1 MLYIAIYVDKYVFIL
16 YKSLK
21 LANMNILKI
30 FADDA
35 ILAEIGER
43 VARRRLDFQLTQ
55 ADMAEQAGVAKRTV
69 ERIEAGA
76 SAQMSSIIR
85 ILRVL
90 DLLPGLDRMIPEA
103 GPRPMN
109 LLKQKGKVRQRA
121 SGRRGSDR
129 SNKPWSW
136 DGKT

>member
-1 MLYIAIYVDKYVFIL
+1 MLYIVIYVDKYVYL
-16 YKSLK
+16 LHKSLK
-21 LANMNILKI
+21 LATMKISKIL
-30 FADDA
+30 ADDA

-43 VARRRLDFQLTQ
+43 VARCRLDFQLTQ
-55 ADMAEQAGVAKRTV
+55 ANVAGQAGVAKRTV

-121 SGRRGSDR
+121 SKRRASDQ

>member
-1 MLYIAIYVDKYVFIL
+1 
-16 YKSLK
+16 
-21 LANMNILKI
+21 MNISKVL
-30 FADDA
+30 ADDA
-35 ILAEIGER
+35 ILAEIGAR

-55 ADMAEQAGVAKRTV
+55 ADVAEQAGVAKRTV

-103 GPRPMN
+103 GPRPMD

-121 SGRRGSDR
+121 SRHRRSDR

>member
-1 MLYIAIYVDKYVFIL
+1 MKISRIL
-16 YKSLK
+16 
-21 LANMNILKI
+21 AE
-30 FADDA
+30 DA
-35 ILAEIGER
+35 ILAEIGAR

-55 ADMAEQAGVAKRTV
+55 ADVAEQAGVAKRTV

>member
-1 MLYIAIYVDKYVFIL
+1 MKI
-16 YKSLK
+16 SK
-21 LANMNILKI
+21 LLAE
-30 FADDA
+30 DA

-43 VARRRLDFQLTQ
+43 IARRRLDLQLTQ
-55 ADMAEQAGVAKRTV
+55 ADVAEQAGVAKRTV

-109 LLKQKGKVRQRA
+109 LLKQKGKARQRA
-121 SGRRGSDR
+121 SRRHRSDR

>member
-1 MLYIAIYVDKYVFIL
+1 MKISKIL
-16 YKSLK
+16 
-21 LANMNILKI
+21 
-30 FADDA
+30 ADDA

-43 VARRRLDFQLTQ
+43 VVRRRLDFQLTQ
-55 ADMAEQAGVAKRTV
+55 ADVAEQAGVAKRTV

-85 ILRVL
+85 IFRVL
-90 DLLPGLDRMIPEA
+90 DLLPGLDRMLPEA

-121 SGRRGSDR
+121 SRRRRSDR
-129 SNKPWSW
+129 PGKPWSW
-136 DGKT
+136 DDNT

>member
-1 MLYIAIYVDKYVFIL
+1 MKI
-16 YKSLK
+16 SK
-21 LANMNILKI
+21 LLV
-30 FADDA
+30 DDA

-43 VARRRLDFQLTQ
+43 VARRRLDLQLTQ
-55 ADMAEQAGVAKRTV
+55 AEMAEQAGVAKRTV

-90 DLLPGLDRMIPEA
+90 DLLPGLDRMIPEV
-103 GPRPMN
+103 GPRPMD
-109 LLKQKGKVRQRA
+109 LLKRKSKVRQRA
-121 SGRRGSDR
+121 SRRRRSDR
-129 SNKPWSW
+129 PGKPWSW